1 MRLRLV
7 SVDELQFLT
16 CLERQLWG
24 SKSARFKEWN
34 TGDYLAFVVD
44 RAIAG
49 LAQVSGEPFESKERV
64 WDNGV
69 FPYRIHIKM
78 IHAIRREARPPIL
91 GQIRD
96 VLTSEWGTTYGWG
109 IRNQQLLQDK
119 SAETILNSV
128 QSRPNDLSL
137 IQSKLSSLQDE
148 ADAIRKARALPK
160 KRGRPRKT
168 SASPVEVDKPTITKQ
183 EESEHIRVQSSLIQL
198 GKITGCSV
206 WIASNDRSR
215 LYKGKALGDG
225 CLKSLPNLGLSTE
238 ATKRISY
245 IDVIWIRQNAPVCA
259 FEVETT
265 TTVYSGLLRMSDL
278 LAEVPALNIQLF
290 IVAPRDREQK
300 VREELARPTFRKVGL
315 NEYCRFIAVP
325 DLHTLL
331 AKVEDLQGHVQP
343 SILET
348 IALEF
353 DESELAVEQ

>member
-16 CLERQLWG
+16 CLEHQLWG
-24 SKSARFKEWN
+24 SKSARFKEWKA
-34 TGDYLAFVVD
+34 GDYLVFVVD
-44 RAIAG
+44 KALAC

-64 WDNGV
+64 WDNGI
-69 FPYRIHIKM
+69 FPYRIPIK
-78 IHAIRREARPPIL
+78 IVHAIKRESRPPIL

-96 VLTSEWGTTYGWG
+96 TLISAWGTTYGWG

-119 SAETILNSV
+119 PAETIISII
-128 QSRPNDLSL
+128 QSHPNDLSF
-137 IQSKLSSLQDE
+137 IQSRLGGLKDE
-148 ADAIRKARALPK
+148 AEAARKAKALPK

-168 SASPVEVDKPTITKQ
+168 EAEPEEFEKATTTKR
-183 EESEHIRVQSSLIQL
+183 EESEHIKSQSGLIQL

-206 WIASNDRSR
+206 WIASNDRNR
-215 LYKGKALGDG
+215 QYRGKNLGDG

-265 TTVYSGLLRMSDL
+265 TSVYSGLLRMSDL
-278 LAEVPALNIQLF
+278 LAEVPALNIKLF
-290 IVAPRDREQK
+290 IVAPSDREQK
-300 VREELARPTFRKVGL
+300 VREELARPTFRKIGL
-315 NEYCRFIAVP
+315 NEYCRFIAIP
-325 DLHTLL
+325 DLHSLL

-343 SILET
+343 SILDT

-353 DESELAVEQ
+353 DESESAME